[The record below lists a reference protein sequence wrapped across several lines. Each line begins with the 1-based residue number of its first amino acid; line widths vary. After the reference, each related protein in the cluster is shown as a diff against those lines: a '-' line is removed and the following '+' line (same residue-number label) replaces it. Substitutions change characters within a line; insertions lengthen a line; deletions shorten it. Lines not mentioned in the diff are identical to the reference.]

1 MRTSVS
7 PLQDRKALMEEW
19 RRLYALSDARF
30 FLSPAWIETLL
41 DSAPENQAFNCIR
54 VFDDLRGLYAMALV
68 SQPPRRPFP
77 FLRDA
82 RLNESGVDDI
92 DSVYIEYNDI
102 LTVRN
107 APSGARDAAIEAL
120 IGADA
125 SADQYLFR
133 NATPAF
139 VEAVERVASAQGLA
153 VDYLSRQ
160 PTFAINLAAL
170 RGDSVFTSFSPSLRS
185 KIRRSIRRYEA
196 RGAVAVRRP
205 ETGAEKSV
213 AWTELMRL
221 HAETWSRR
229 GKRGAFN
236 EREFRQFHEKI
247 IERNSA
253 NADFA
258 RLTAGGETI
267 GVLYNFIE
275 QGRVYNYQSGFRYE
289 SDNQLAPGFVCHALA
304 ADAYRAAGFSVYD
317 LMGGEADYKRRLGRE
332 GETLST
338 IAIMKRNLRARVR
351 KALRPKTRAPDAK
364 TRQT

>member
-7 PLQDRKALMEEW
+7 ALEDRKAFMEEW

-41 DSAPENQAFNCIR
+41 DSAPANKTLNCVR

-68 SQPPRRPFP
+68 SEPPRNFFP
-77 FLRDA
+77 VLRDA
-82 RLNESGVDDI
+82 RLNETGVDAI
-92 DSVYIEYNDI
+92 DRVYIEYNDI
-102 LTVRN
+102 LIARN
-107 APSGARDAAIEAL
+107 APSGARDAAIGAL
-120 IGADA
+120 IGASA
-125 SADQYLFR
+125 SADQFVFR
-133 NATPAF
+133 NATPAL
-139 VEAVERVASAQGLA
+139 VEAAERTAGEHGFP
-153 VDYLSRQ
+153 VDYLNRQ
-160 PTFAINLAAL
+160 PTFAIDLEALSGDGVFAA
-170 RGDSVFTSFSPSLRS
+170 FSPSLRS
-185 KIRRSIRRYEA
+185 KIRRSIRRYET

-205 ETGAEKSV
+205 ETDAEKSV

-221 HAETWSRR
+221 HLETWSRR

-247 IERNSA
+247 IERHSA
-253 NADFA
+253 NADFV

-275 QGRVYNYQSGFRYE
+275 RGRVYNYQSGFKYE
-289 SDNQLAPGFVCHALA
+289 SDNQLVPGFVCHALA

-317 LMGGEADYKRRLGRE
+317 LLGGEADYKRRLGRE

-338 IAIMKRNLRARVR
+338 IALTKRNLRTRARE
-351 KALRPKTRAPDAK
+351 ALRPKTHAPDAK
-364 TRQT
+364 THRT